1 MPQEEAIY
9 NDSQSN
15 YSDRF
20 VRDKRM
26 KKKIKVSKIR
36 LSAIDK
42 MILSVYIREQK
53 RVEARKVKRYQLEYM
68 R

>member
-1 MPQEEAIY
+1 
-9 NDSQSN
+9 
-15 YSDRF
+15 
-20 VRDKRM
+20 M

-53 RVEARKVKRYQLEYM
+53 RVSERKAKRYQLEHM

>member
-1 MPQEEAIY
+1 
-9 NDSQSN
+9 
-15 YSDRF
+15 
-20 VRDKRM
+20 M

-53 RVEARKVKRYQLEYM
+53 RVSEKRGKRYQFNYM

>member
-1 MPQEEAIY
+1 
-9 NDSQSN
+9 
-15 YSDRF
+15 
-20 VRDKRM
+20 M

-53 RVEARKVKRYQLEYM
+53 RVEARKIKRYQLGYM